1 MSLALGLGLGP
12 SYGGGVAFSPLAL
25 FAAGEAGFWYDPGTI
40 STLFQD
46 AAGTTAVA
54 AAADPTGLALDRS
67 KGLILGSELVTN
79 GDFSNGTTGWSVT
92 GSGSG
97 SVASGQYTLNGTT
110 TSYAS
115 QSFATVVG
123 ASYSFTCTIVSQNGA
138 AFNGIRKA
146 DTANASSNAVSLRE
160 GIVNG
165 PGTTSGVFIATA
177 TTTYIVI
184 QANTGA
190 VITADDISVKLLP
203 GNHAALSGANTLRPL
218 YQVSPARLVFDATD
232 DRLLTTLNPTT
243 SGTIAARIKGGAASK
258 VALGSQGASNGRAF
272 LALAADGSLGAGIG
286 ADSTSTIKGSADIR
300 AAWATGVVT
309 WDGSTVKLYQ
319 DGAQVYSGAQNGA
332 VNTTVP
338 WMFGCLNNNA
348 TAASFWDGSIGA
360 AIVLD
365 RSMTASEVLSLTSYW
380 STIA

>member
-25 FAAGEAGFWYDPGTI
+25 FAAGEAGFWYAPGTI

-54 AAADPTGLALDRS
+54 AAADPDGLVLDRS
-67 KGLILGSELVTN
+67 KSLLLGSEVVTT
-79 GDFSNGTTGWSVT
+79 GDFSSSTGW
-92 GSGSG
+92 
-97 SVASGQYTLNGTT
+97 TLNGVSIAGGKLVASAAANGSDARQTGKLTAGAFYQVTYDIDSISGGSVRFFNLVTT
-110 TSYAS
+110 GPSRSA
-115 QSFATVVG
+115 
-123 ASYSFTCTIVSQNGA
+123 
-138 AFNGIRKA
+138 
-146 DTANASSNAVSLRE
+146 
-160 GIVNG
+160 
-165 PGTTSGVFIATA
+165 PGTYTEIFTGTGTALGLQFLTLGVTA
-177 TTTYIVI
+177 SID
-184 QANTGA
+184 NL
-190 VITADDISVKLLP
+190 SVKLLS
-203 GNHAALSGANTLRPL
+203 GNHAVLSGATTLRPL
-218 YQVSPARLVFDATD
+218 YQITPARLVFDATD

-243 SGTIAARIKGGAASK
+243 SGTIAARIKGGTASK

-360 AIVLD
+360 ALVLD
-365 RSMTASEVLSLTSYW
+365 RAMTASEVSSLTSTW
-380 STIA
+380 SSIQ